1 LSYAIRELEKDVS
14 EQAKKSGRTDEK
26 TEFGIFVLH
35 NKNKPKKGHLSEEL
49 TRERYWAAEQIG
61 DLWVLYV
68 TFQRLMNSVNILGRR
83 GTLLNILRRQKLRR
97 LRW

>member
-14 EQAKKSGRTDEK
+14 EQAKKSGRTNET

-35 NKNKPKKGHLSEEL
+35 NKNKPKKGFLPEDL

-61 DLWVLYV
+61 DVWVPRIIIYH
-68 TFQRLMNSVNILGRR
+68 N
-83 GTLLNILRRQKLRR
+83 
-97 LRW
+97 